1 MFLDDKPE
9 TFEFFLCS
17 LRVARTNLAEALQLV
32 APDQTRHYEFRRTRN
47 VQEHGGTLFCS
58 LNCNGQTSATRLFMC
73 FAELMKARM
82 ASKQDIKK
90 TGLPLNLDGTT
101 RPSRQ
106 SCGRGKAATRGPDN
120 SLFQAIRLLRNARA
134 HWYKE
139 QAGELVRRFMHAFP
153 SLVADVKATLA
164 KVPGSRLL
172 LRVQSLPASQ
182 QRPKR
187 QSCCCYN
194 GFTRSTRRENNGFYK
209 VLQGSTAFYNLL
221 QPSWTN

>member
-1 MFLDDKPE
+1 MRCFWTTSPE

-73 FAELMKARM
+73 FAELMKAIM

-101 RPSRQ
+101 RPSR
-106 SCGRGKAATRGPDN
+106 
-120 SLFQAIRLLRNARA
+120 
-134 HWYKE
+134 H
-139 QAGELVRRFMHAFP
+139 
-153 SLVADVKATLA
+153 
-164 KVPGSRLL
+164 
-172 LRVQSLPASQ
+172 
-182 QRPKR
+182 
-187 QSCCCYN
+187 SCCCYN
-194 GFTRSTRRENNGFYK
+194 GFTRSTRRENTGFYK